1 MALSVYDQIF
11 SSENLFKAWKR
22 LYADTK
28 PSSRDTVGSDGQSI
42 NTFQAEESSR
52 LREIR
57 NELRSRQ
64 FSFEPLR
71 AVLVPKSNGRDR
83 LICVP
88 TVRAR
93 IVQRVLADHISVK
106 YRAKLANEISY
117 GFIRQRNVHHAA
129 QKAIA
134 MRETSHWAFKTDIT
148 SFFDQIQREDVAR
161 AIKREIR
168 DSSLHEILVSA
179 TNCEIKSTSP
189 GYARRIRALGI
200 KPGLG
205 VRQGMPLSPLF
216 ANLVLLN
223 FDRKIIKSGYK
234 AIRYADDLIFFCSSK
249 SECEA
254 ISEHCKAL
262 LRDLKLTVPSFSEG
276 SKSVIYAP
284 NDAAEFLGLSLTL
297 INNKYTL
304 TLSATQR
311 ERIRQEIL
319 SLSSIEELLTRKLTL
334 ATVLPVVRAKIS
346 GFLDAY
352 SICADYDNLARE
364 LHDLERKVLRRIYE
378 DQLHIDLSKLNKKA
392 HTFLGLRQS

>member
-1 MALSVYDQIF
+1 MALSAYDQIF
-11 SSENLFKAWKR
+11 SNEILFKTWKK
-22 LYADTK
+22 LYADAK
-28 PSSRDTVGSDGQSI
+28 PSSRDTVGSDGESI
-42 NTFQAEESSR
+42 NTFEAEESRR
-52 LREIR
+52 LRMLR
-57 NELRSRQ
+57 NDLRSRQ

-88 TVRAR
+88 TVKDR
-93 IVQRVLADHISVK
+93 IVQRALADHISDK
-106 YRAKLANEISY
+106 YRAKLANAISY
-117 GFIRQRNVHHAA
+117 GFIRKRNVHDAVRA
-129 QKAIA
+129 AIA
-134 MRETSHWAFKTDIT
+134 MRESNPWAFKTDIT
-148 SFFDQIQREDVAR
+148 SFFDQIQREDVSR

-168 DSSLHEILVSA
+168 DSSLHQILMSA
-179 TNCEIKSTSP
+179 TNCEIQPTTP

-223 FDRKIIKSGYK
+223 FDRKLIKSGYK
-234 AIRYADDLIFFCSSK
+234 AIRYADDLIFFCSSRA
-249 SECEA
+249 ECEA

-262 LRDLKLTVPSFSEG
+262 LRDLKLTVPSLSEG

-304 TLSATQR
+304 TLHATQR

-334 ATVLPVVRAKIS
+334 ATVLPVVRAKVN

-352 SICADYDNLARE
+352 SICADYDDLTRE

-378 DQLHIDLSKLNKKA
+378 DQLYIDLSRLNKKT
-392 HTFLGLRQS
+392 HTFLGLGHS